1 MLFSL
6 FLKRV
11 VFTLLKLILIVS
23 IIIYGLLS
31 SSAISLI
38 VKFSYRIMTGINK
51 NYKVPEFDIPSS
63 YDILSTAQAEILSS
77 FLVVH
82 NKIIGLDYFY
92 NILKIK

>member
-1 MLFSL
+1 
-6 FLKRV
+6 
-11 VFTLLKLILIVS
+11 
-23 IIIYGLLS
+23 
-31 SSAISLI
+31 
-38 VKFSYRIMTGINK
+38 MTGINK

-77 FLVVH
+77 FLVVY